1 MDSEGNIVNRKPLLL
16 CANRLSDM
24 PYPTKNENS
33 PQVHSRPMNKKIIFL
48 DFDGVLNTEHYQ
60 NLLYYQGKTGSD
72 KYGTLFNPEAVE
84 QLKRIIDA
92 THAEIVIESS
102 WKCLG
107 LNFLREMWEA
117 RIMPGWIIGI
127 TPAAAGDSW
136 LLSVDLNETDPATAP
151 CKGLEIASWLSDHA
165 TRSTRYVIIDDEF
178 VILEAQ
184 RKHFLMTDSYNGI
197 TEELAN
203 RAIAILNG

>member
-33 PQVHSRPMNKKIIFL
+33 PQVHSHPMNKKIIFL

-72 KYGTLFNPEAVE
+72 KYGTLFDPEAVE

-117 RIMPGWIIGI
+117 R
-127 TPAAAGDSW
+127 
-136 LLSVDLNETDPATAP
+136 
-151 CKGLEIASWLSDHA
+151 
-165 TRSTRYVIIDDEF
+165 STRYVIIDDEF

-184 RKHFLMTDSYNGI
+184 RKHFLMTDLYNGI

>member
-1 MDSEGNIVNRKPLLL
+1 MISTAFSTQNIIKTCFTTR
-16 CANRLSDM
+16 ARLVA
-24 PYPTKNENS
+24 T
-33 PQVHSRPMNKKIIFL
+33 
-48 DFDGVLNTEHYQ
+48 NTAHCSTPKQ
-60 NLLYYQGKTGSD
+60 WN
-72 KYGTLFNPEAVE
+72 
-84 QLKRIIDA
+84 RIIDA

-197 TEELAN
+197 VRKSSKISPFTIFLKTTTYN
-203 RAIAILNG
+203 REKHKALILK

>member
-1 MDSEGNIVNRKPLLL
+1 MLNNLFSAEVLQETIVIVNG
-16 CANRLSDM
+16 
-24 PYPTKNENS
+24 ENAA
-33 PQVHSRPMNKKIIFL
+33 
-48 DFDGVLNTEHYQ
+48 DGN
-60 NLLYYQGKTGSD
+60 
-72 KYGTLFNPEAVE
+72 
-84 QLKRIIDA
+84 
-92 THAEIVIESS
+92 
-102 WKCLG
+102 
-107 LNFLREMWEA
+107 
-117 RIMPGWIIGI
+117 GI